1 MALIEGC
8 KHTVEITIPV
18 SEVVSETERVIER
31 IREKAKLPGF
41 RPGKIPPAII
51 KTRFQGDIRHEVLE
65 SLVPKFF
72 RKQAEADQLKVV
84 GTPDVTEVH
93 FDPGEP
99 IRFKAEF
106 EVAPEIDL
114 KDYRDLQVIYREPQ
128 VTDEDV
134 EKRLQEVREQKAEY
148 VNIDPRPAQDGD
160 FAVMSLKSLDGVEGP
175 PIDRDELTLEVG
187 GADTL
192 PDFTENL
199 RGMSPD
205 EEKEFSIKY
214 PDDYGGEKLAGKTVR
229 FLCKLKTLRR
239 KELPEINDE
248 FARDLGDFQNL
259 DELRETVRKTL
270 LREREEEAQRDA
282 KNKLVAKLVDMHEF
296 PLPEFWVNRQIEA
309 QVEQQLRIL
318 ASQGMDPRK
327 IQLDWE
333 KVRNTQKDRAMREV
347 KASLILDRI
356 AERESIDATNDEV
369 DKEVQRIARRD
380 REPAA
385 AVRRRLEK
393 DGSLGRIAN
402 HFRTE
407 KTLSFLF
414 DHARKV
420 AEE

>member
-18 SEVVSETERVIER
+18 SEVVSETERVIEK

-106 EVAPEIDL
+106 EVAPEIEL
-114 KDYRDLQVIYREPQ
+114 KDYRDLKVIYREPQ

-134 EKRLQEVREQKAEY
+134 EKRLQEVREQKADY

-160 FAVMSLKSLDGVEGP
+160 FAVLSLKSLEGVEGP
-175 PIDRDELTLEVG
+175 PIERDEVTLEVG

-192 PDFTENL
+192 PDFTESL

-205 EEKEFSIKY
+205 EEKEFEIKY
-214 PDDYGGEKLAGKTVR
+214 PEDYGQAKLSGKTVR
-229 FLCKLKTLRR
+229 FLAKLKTIRR
-239 KELPEINDE
+239 KELPELNDE
-248 FARDLGDFQNL
+248 FARDLGDYQSL
-259 DELRETVRKTL
+259 EELRESLHPLMKSCDYRTL
-270 LREREEEAQRDA
+270 A
-282 KNKLVAKLVDMHEF
+282 
-296 PLPEFWVNRQIEA
+296 
-309 QVEQQLRIL
+309 
-318 ASQGMDPRK
+318 
-327 IQLDWE
+327 
-333 KVRNTQKDRAMREV
+333 
-347 KASLILDRI
+347 
-356 AERESIDATNDEV
+356 AT
-369 DKEVQRIARRD
+369 
-380 REPAA
+380 
-385 AVRRRLEK
+385 L
-393 DGSLGRIAN
+393 
-402 HFRTE
+402 
-407 KTLSFLF
+407 
-414 DHARKV
+414 
-420 AEE
+420 